1 VTKLHATSD
10 RRQGGSDYETDLIEL
25 LASQSGTRAAALTV
39 TPMSRNERFERFHE
53 ANPAVYA
60 AIVSS
65 ARSYRRQTG
74 RDVVGMSLLFGRV
87 RWVLALAT
95 DEADP
100 GLNDHYQPFYAR
112 LIMAR
117 ESDLAGMFAVRSSH
131 ADAWITDYL
140 TRRGRAA

>member
-1 VTKLHATSD
+1 MTKLHATPD

-74 RDVVGMSLLFGRV
+74 RTTCGMSLLFGRV

-95 DEADP
+95 DEDDP
-100 GLNDHYQPFYAR
+100 GLNDHYAPYYAR
-112 LIMAR
+112 LIMAQ
-117 ESDLAGMFAVRSSH
+117 EPDLAEMFETRRSD
-131 ADAWITDYL
+131 ADAWLTDYL
-140 TRRGRAA
+140 ARRGVAA